1 MKKILVSFLLLFICL
16 TMAAQTA
23 ADDSLR
29 LDSIVRTL
37 PEVMVSGE
45 RPVVKVRGSAL
56 VYDVNRLTGST
67 TTDNAYDAIKT
78 LPGVVESDGSL
89 TLGGKAVTVIM
100 EGQVTN
106 LSQEQLAQVLKSVP
120 KDRIGDVEVM
130 YNAPAKYQ
138 VRGACININFKHETS
153 ERQTLTGEVFGS
165 YDQSHHAAFQ
175 ERASIVYMGKKLT
188 ADLMYS
194 HDHGDNYGTRE
205 ITTHHALDD
214 GSVHDVQSFERTL
227 ATGHNHKLRLSAGYD
242 FSDNHR
248 LSLTYYGNYA
258 TTDSQQRMDGSITG
272 RNNLDSKPWLH
283 DVSLDYKLPFG
294 TNVGAEYT
302 YYNSPQTQRLSSV
315 LTDRE
320 LNYIVN
326 NRQRLDIWRV
336 YAKQE
341 HALKGG
347 WGLNYGA
354 SYIRSTD
361 NSKQEYEEL
370 TSGRVISQQVDKQ
383 TSRQGDMPVLLRSG
397 YNANLLVDLSTRNSS
412 TKKIENTVNLYA
424 GFSKNFNN
432 KVIIDASLAAEY
444 YNSTAWNEWNWL
456 PTLNVTYLPAEGH
469 VLQLGVSSATSYPE
483 YWAVQDFITYSN
495 GGYDEIVGNPAL
507 KPSHEYQ
514 ASLTYVLKNKYVV
527 TGWFSYTD
535 DNFMQ
540 TLYQRSDK
548 LTETF
553 RWVNFD
559 FQQQAGLMAA
569 VPFKLGGWY
578 SGNLTATGIWMRHK
592 DSDFY
597 DIPFDRSK
605 LLGVF
610 SLKNEFTISK
620 SPEIVI
626 SLNGQVQTKAI
637 QGDYDLPAA
646 GRVDAAVQ
654 LKFLKNKR
662 ATLKVYCADMFETS
676 HIDPYIRFRGQDFSM
691 KMSSFRHV
699 GVTFSYAF
707 GSYKE
712 KEHKE
717 VDTSRFMK

>member
-1 MKKILVSFLLLFICL
+1 MKKRLFLLLLSAVCL
-16 TMAAQTA
+16 PVAAQTA

-45 RPVVKVRGSAL
+45 RPVVKVRGGAL
-56 VYDVNRLTGST
+56 VYDVNRLPGNT
-67 TTDNAYDAIKT
+67 TTDNAYDALKA
-78 LPGVVESDGSL
+78 LPGVVETDGSL
-89 TLGGKAVTVIM
+89 TLGGRAVTVIM
-100 EGQVTN
+100 DGQVTN
-106 LSQEQLAQVLKSVP
+106 LSQEQLTQVLKSVP
-120 KDRIGDVEVM
+120 KGMVGDVELM

-138 VRGACININFKHETS
+138 VKGACININFKHETS
-153 ERQTLTGEVFGS
+153 ERQMLAGEVFGS

-175 ERASIVYMGKKLT
+175 ERASVVYSGKKFS

-194 HDHGDNYGTRE
+194 HDHGDNFNTCE
-205 ITTHHALDD
+205 ITTRHALDD
-214 GSVHDVQSFERTL
+214 GTVHDIQSFERTL
-227 ATGHNHKLRLSAGYD
+227 ATGHNHKLRFSAGYD

-248 LSLTYYGNYA
+248 LSLSYYGNYA
-258 TTDSQQRMDGSITG
+258 TTDSRQRMSGLITG
-272 RNNLDSKPWLH
+272 KNDLDSKPWLH
-283 DVSLDYKLPFG
+283 DVSLDYKMPTG

-302 YYNSPQTQRLSSV
+302 YYNSPQTQKLNSV
-315 LTDRE
+315 LADRE
-320 LNYIVN
+320 LNYVVN
-326 NRQRLDIWRV
+326 NRQRLDIWRI
-336 YAKQE
+336 YARQE
-341 HALKGG
+341 HKLNGG

-361 NSKQEYEEL
+361 NSSQAYDES
-370 TSGRVISQQVDKQ
+370 TSGQGGLPVSQ
-383 TSRQGDMPVLLRSG
+383 
-397 YNANLLVDLSTRNSS
+397 NTR
-412 TKKIENTVNLYA
+412 KRENTVNMYA
-424 GFSKNFNN
+424 GFSKNFGN

-469 VLQLGVSSATSYPE
+469 VLQLGVGSSTNYPE

-495 GGYDEIVGNPAL
+495 GGYDQIVGNPEL

-535 DNFMQ
+535 DHFMQ
-540 TLYQRSDK
+540 TLYQRPDE

-569 VPFKLGGWY
+569 VPLRLGGWY
-578 SGNLTATGIWMRHK
+578 SGNLTATGVWMRHK

-610 SLKNEFTISK
+610 SIKNDFHISK
-620 SPEIVI
+620 NPEITL

-676 HIDPYIRFRGQDFSM
+676 HIDPYIRFKGQDFSM

-699 GVTFSYAF
+699 GLTFSYAF
-707 GSYKE
+707 GGYKE

>member
-1 MKKILVSFLLLFICL
+1 MKKTLVSFLLLFVCL
-16 TMAAQTA
+16 AVAAQTA

-45 RPVVKVRGSAL
+45 RPVVKVRGGAL
-56 VYDVNRLTGST
+56 VYDVNRLAGST
-67 TTDNAYDAIKT
+67 TTDNAYDVLKA
-78 LPGVVESDGSL
+78 LPGVVETDGQL
-89 TLGGKAVTVIM
+89 TLGGQAVTVIM
-100 EGQVTN
+100 DGQVTN

-120 KDRIGDVEVM
+120 KDRVGDVEVM
-130 YNAPAKYQ
+130 YSAPAKYQ
-138 VRGACININFKHETS
+138 VRGACININFKHETAR
-153 ERQTLTGEVFGS
+153 RQALTGEVFGS

-175 ERASIVYMGKKLT
+175 ERASVVYRGKKLT

-194 HDHGDNYGTRE
+194 HSHGDSYGTRE
-205 ITTHHALDD
+205 ITTRHALDD
-214 GSVHDVQSFERTL
+214 GSVHGIRSSERTL
-227 ATGHNHKLRLSAGYD
+227 ATGHNHKLRLSAGYG
-242 FSDNHR
+242 FSDSHR
-248 LSLTYYGNYA
+248 LALTYYGNYA
-258 TTDSQQRMDGSITG
+258 TTDNRQRITGSITG
-272 RNNLDSKPWLH
+272 RNDLGSKPWLH
-283 DVSLDYKLPFG
+283 DVMLDYKMPFG

-302 YYNSPQTQRLSSV
+302 YYDSKQTQRLGSV

-320 LNYIVN
+320 LNYLVD

-341 HALKGG
+341 HTLAGG

-361 NSKQEYEEL
+361 NSRQEYEEL
-370 TSGRVISQQVDKQ
+370 TSRQV
-383 TSRQGDMPVLLRSG
+383 TSRQGDVPVSSSSG
-397 YNANLLVDLSTRNSS
+397 NNANPLVDLSTRNLS

-424 GFSKNFNN
+424 GFNKNFNN
-432 KVIIDASLAAEY
+432 KLIIDASLAAEY

-469 VLQLGVSSATSYPE
+469 VLQLSVGSDTSYPE

-507 KPSHEYQ
+507 KPSHEYS
-514 ASLTYVLKNKYVV
+514 ASLTYVMKNKYIFR
-527 TGWFSYTD
+527 GWFSYTD
-535 DNFMQ
+535 DHFMQ
-540 TLYQRSDK
+540 TLYQRSDE

-569 VPFKLGGWY
+569 VPLRLGGWY
-578 SGNLTATGIWMRHK
+578 SGNLTATGVWLRHK

-605 LLGVF
+605 LLGIF
-610 SLKNEFTISK
+610 TLKNEFTISRK
-620 SPEIVI
+620 PEIVL
-626 SLNGQVQTKAI
+626 SLDGQVQTMAI
-637 QGDYDLPAA
+637 QGNYDLPAA

-654 LKFLKNKR
+654 LKLLKDKR
-662 ATLKVYCADMFETS
+662 ATLKVYCNDIFETS
-676 HIDPYIRFRGQDFSM
+676 HIDPYIRFRGQDFGM
-691 KMSSFRHV
+691 EMSSFRHV

-707 GSYKE
+707 GSYEE
-712 KEHKE
+712 KEHRE

>member
-1 MKKILVSFLLLFICL
+1 MKKILFLFLLSAVCL
-16 TMAAQTA
+16 PVAAQTT

-29 LDSIVRTL
+29 LDSLVRTL
-37 PEVMVSGE
+37 PEVMVGGE
-45 RPVVKVRGSAL
+45 RPVVKVRGAAL
-56 VYDVNRLTGST
+56 VYDVNRLPGNAA
-67 TTDNAYDAIKT
+67 TDNAYDALKA
-78 LPGVVESDGSL
+78 LPGVVETGGSL
-89 TLGGKAVTVIM
+89 TLGGREVTVIM
-100 EGQVTN
+100 DGQVTN
-106 LSQEQLAQVLKSVP
+106 ISQEQLMQLLKSVP
-120 KDRIGDVEVM
+120 KDRMGDVEVM

-138 VRGACININFKHETS
+138 VKGACININFKHETS
-153 ERQTLTGEVFGS
+153 ERQMLTGEVFGS
-165 YDQSHHAAFQ
+165 YDQSRHAAFQ
-175 ERASIVYMGKKLT
+175 ERASVVYSGKKLS

-194 HDHGDNYGTRE
+194 HDHGDNFNARE
-205 ITTHHALDD
+205 VATHHALDD
-214 GSVHDVQSFERTL
+214 GTQHDIQSFERTL
-227 ATGHNHKLRLSAGYD
+227 ATGHSHKLRFSAGYD

-248 LSLTYYGNYA
+248 LSLSYYGSYA
-258 TTDSQQRMDGSITG
+258 NTDSRQRISGSITG
-272 RNNLDSKPWLH
+272 KNDLDSKPWLH

-294 TNVGAEYT
+294 LNVGAEYT

-315 LTDRE
+315 LADRE
-320 LNYIVN
+320 LNYVVN

-341 HALKGG
+341 HTLNGG

-354 SYIRSTD
+354 SYMRSTD
-361 NSKQEYEEL
+361 NSRQDYNQQ
-370 TSGRVISQQVDKQ
+370 TSGQG
-383 TSRQGDMPVLLRSG
+383 TSRQGNMPD
-397 YNANLLVDLSTRNSS
+397 ANLLVDLSARNSS
-412 TKKIENTVNLYA
+412 AKKRENTVNLYA
-424 GFSKNFNN
+424 GFSKNFGN

-444 YNSTAWNEWNWL
+444 YNSTSWNDWNWL
-456 PTLNVTYLPAEGH
+456 PTLNLTYLPAEGH
-469 VLQLGVSSATSYPE
+469 VLQLGVSSTTAYPE

-535 DNFMQ
+535 DHFIQ
-540 TLYQRSDK
+540 TLYQRGDE

-569 VPFKLGGWY
+569 VPLKLGGWY
-578 SGNLTATGIWMRHK
+578 SGNLTATGVWMKHK

-610 SLKNEFTISK
+610 SLRNDFHISK
-620 SPEIVI
+620 SPEITL

-637 QGDYDLPAA
+637 QGNYDLPAA

-654 LKFLKNKR
+654 LRFLKDRR
-662 ATLKVYCADMFETS
+662 ATLKVYCYDMFETS
-676 HIDPYIRFRGQDFSM
+676 HIDPYIRFKGQDFSM

-707 GSYKE
+707 GGYKE
-712 KEHKE
+712 KKHKE

>member
-1 MKKILVSFLLLFICL
+1 MKKTLVSFLLLFVCL
-16 TMAAQTA
+16 AVAAQTA

-45 RPVVKVRGSAL
+45 RPVVKVRGGAL
-56 VYDVNRLTGST
+56 VYDVNRLAGST
-67 TTDNAYDAIKT
+67 TTDNAYDALKA
-78 LPGVVESDGSL
+78 LPGVVETDGQL
-89 TLGGKAVTVIM
+89 TLGGQAVTVIM
-100 EGQVTN
+100 DGQVTN

-120 KDRIGDVEVM
+120 KDRVGDVEVM
-130 YNAPAKYQ
+130 YSAPAKYQ
-138 VRGACININFKHETS
+138 VRGACININFKHETA
-153 ERQTLTGEVFGS
+153 ERQTLTGEVFGL

-175 ERASIVYMGKKLT
+175 ERASVVYMGKRLS

-194 HDHGDNYGTRE
+194 HSHGDSFNTRE
-205 ITTHHALDD
+205 ITSHHALDD
-214 GSVHDVQSFERTL
+214 GSLHDIQSFERTL
-227 ATGHNHKLRLSAGYD
+227 ATGHNHKLRLSAGYG

-258 TTDSQQRMDGSITG
+258 TTDNRQRITGSITG
-272 RNNLDSKPWLH
+272 RNDLGSKPWLH
-283 DVSLDYKLPFG
+283 DVMLDYKMPFG

-302 YYNSPQTQRLSSV
+302 YYDSKQTQRLSSV

-320 LNYIVN
+320 LNYLVD

-341 HALKGG
+341 HTLAGG

-361 NSKQEYEEL
+361 NSRQEYQPLEQTSDEL
-370 TSGRVISQQVDKQ
+370 TSG
-383 TSRQGDMPVLLRSG
+383 QGDLPESQ
-397 YNANLLVDLSTRNSS
+397 STR
-412 TKKIENTVNLYA
+412 KRENTVNIYA
-424 GFSKNFNN
+424 GFNKNFGN

-469 VLQLGVSSATSYPE
+469 VLQLSVGSDTGYPE

-507 KPSHEYQ
+507 KPSHEYS
-514 ASLTYVLKNKYVV
+514 ASLTYVMKNKYVFR
-527 TGWFSYTD
+527 GWFSYTD
-535 DNFMQ
+535 DHFMQ
-540 TLYQRSDK
+540 TLYQRSDE

-569 VPFKLGGWY
+569 VPLRLGGWY
-578 SGNLTATGIWMRHK
+578 SGNLTATGVWLRHK

-605 LLGVF
+605 MLGIF
-610 SLKNEFTISK
+610 TLKNEFTISRK
-620 SPEIVI
+620 PEIVL
-626 SLNGQVQTKAI
+626 SLDGQVQTMAI
-637 QGDYDLPAA
+637 QGNYDLPAA

-654 LKFLKNKR
+654 LKLLKDKR
-662 ATLKVYCADMFETS
+662 ATLKVYCNDIFETS
-676 HIDPYIRFRGQDFSM
+676 HIDPYIRFRGQDFGM

-707 GSYKE
+707 GSYEE
-712 KEHKE
+712 KEHRE

>member
-1 MKKILVSFLLLFICL
+1 MKQKLFLFLLSAVCL
-16 TMAAQTA
+16 PVAAQTA

-29 LDSIVRTL
+29 LDSLVRTL

-45 RPVVKVRGSAL
+45 RPVVKVRGAAL
-56 VYDVNRLTGST
+56 VYDVNRLPGNAA
-67 TTDNAYDAIKT
+67 TDNAYDALKA
-78 LPGVVESDGSL
+78 LPGVVETGGSL
-89 TLGGKAVTVIM
+89 TLGGREVTVIM
-100 EGQVTN
+100 DGQVTN
-106 LSQEQLAQVLKSVP
+106 ISQEQLTELLKSVP
-120 KDRIGDVEVM
+120 KDRVGDVEVM

-138 VRGACININFKHETS
+138 VKGACININFKHETS
-153 ERQTLTGEVFGS
+153 GRQMLTGEVFGS

-175 ERASIVYMGKKLT
+175 ERASVVYSGKKFS

-194 HDHGDNYGTRE
+194 HDHGDNFNARE
-205 ITTHHALDD
+205 VATHHALDD
-214 GSVHDVQSFERTL
+214 GTVHDIRSFERTL
-227 ATGHNHKLRLSAGYD
+227 ATGHSHKLRFSVGYD
-242 FSDNHR
+242 FSDKHR
-248 LSLTYYGNYA
+248 LSLSYYGSYA
-258 TTDSQQRMDGSITG
+258 NTDSRQRISGTITG
-272 RNNLDSKPWLH
+272 KNDLDSKPWLH

-294 TNVGAEYT
+294 LNVGAEYT

-320 LNYIVN
+320 LNYVVN
-326 NRQRLDIWRV
+326 NCQRLDIWRV

-341 HALKGG
+341 HTLNGG

-354 SYIRSTD
+354 SYMRSTD
-361 NSKQEYEEL
+361 NSRQDYNQQ
-370 TSGRVISQQVDKQ
+370 TSGQG
-383 TSRQGDMPVLLRSG
+383 TSRRGNMPD
-397 YNANLLVDLSTRNSS
+397 ANLLVDLSARNSS
-412 TKKIENTVNLYA
+412 AKKRENTVNLYA
-424 GFSKNFNN
+424 GFSKNFGN

-444 YNSTAWNEWNWL
+444 YNSTAWNEWNFL
-456 PTLNVTYLPAEGH
+456 PTLNLTYLPAEGH
-469 VLQLGVSSATSYPE
+469 VLQLGVSSTTAYPE

-535 DNFMQ
+535 DNFIQ
-540 TLYQRSDK
+540 TLYQRGDE

-569 VPFKLGGWY
+569 VPLKLGGWY
-578 SGNLTATGIWMRHK
+578 SGNFTATGVWMKHK

-610 SLKNEFTISK
+610 SLRNDFHISR
-620 SPEIVI
+620 SPEITL

-637 QGDYDLPAA
+637 QGNYDLPAA

-654 LKFLKNKR
+654 LKFLKDRR
-662 ATLKVYCADMFETS
+662 ATLKVYCYDMFETS
-676 HIDPYIRFRGQDFSM
+676 HIDPYIRFKGQDFSM

-707 GSYKE
+707 GGYKE
-712 KEHKE
+712 KEHKV

>member
-1 MKKILVSFLLLFICL
+1 MKKTLVSFLLLFVCL
-16 TMAAQTA
+16 AVAAQTA

-45 RPVVKVRGSAL
+45 RPVVKVRGGAL
-56 VYDVNRLTGST
+56 VYDVNRLAGST
-67 TTDNAYDAIKT
+67 TTDNAYDALKA
-78 LPGVVESDGSL
+78 LPGVVETDGQL
-89 TLGGKAVTVIM
+89 TLGGQAVTVIM
-100 EGQVTN
+100 DGQVTN

-120 KDRIGDVEVM
+120 KDRVGDVEVM
-130 YNAPAKYQ
+130 YSAPAKYQ
-138 VRGACININFKHETS
+138 VRGACININFKHETAR
-153 ERQTLTGEVFGS
+153 RQTLTGEVFGL

-175 ERASIVYMGKKLT
+175 ERASVVYRGKKLT

-194 HDHGDNYGTRE
+194 HSHGDSFNTRE
-205 ITTHHALDD
+205 ITSHHALDD
-214 GSVHDVQSFERTL
+214 GSLHDIQSFERTL
-227 ATGHNHKLRLSAGYD
+227 ATGHDHKLRFSAGYG
-242 FSDNHR
+242 FSDSHR
-248 LSLTYYGNYA
+248 LALTYYGNYA
-258 TTDSQQRMDGSITG
+258 TTDNRQRITGSITG
-272 RNNLDSKPWLH
+272 RNDLGSEPWLH
-283 DVSLDYKLPFG
+283 DVMLDYKMPFG

-302 YYNSPQTQRLSSV
+302 YYDSKQTQRLSSV

-320 LNYIVN
+320 LNYLVD

-341 HALKGG
+341 HTLAGG

-361 NSKQEYEEL
+361 NSRQEYEEL
-370 TSGRVISQQVDKQ
+370 TSRQV
-383 TSRQGDMPVLLRSG
+383 TSRQGDVPVSSSSG
-397 YNANLLVDLSTRNSS
+397 NNANPLVDLSTRNLS

-424 GFSKNFNN
+424 GFNKNFGN

-469 VLQLGVSSATSYPE
+469 VLQLSVGSDTGYPE

-507 KPSHEYQ
+507 KPSHEYS
-514 ASLTYVLKNKYVV
+514 ASLTYVMKNKYVFR
-527 TGWFSYTD
+527 GWFSYTD
-535 DNFMQ
+535 DHFMQ
-540 TLYQRSDK
+540 TLYQRSDE

-569 VPFKLGGWY
+569 VPLRLGGWY
-578 SGNLTATGIWMRHK
+578 SGNFTAMGIWMKHK

-605 LLGVF
+605 LLGIF

-620 SPEIVI
+620 NPEIVL

-637 QGDYDLPAA
+637 QGNYDLPAA

-654 LKFLKNKR
+654 LRFLKNKR
-662 ATLKVYCADMFETS
+662 ATLKVYCNDIFETS
-676 HIDPYIRFRGQDFSM
+676 HIDPYIRFRGQDFNM

>member
-1 MKKILVSFLLLFICL
+1 MKKTLVSFLLLFVCL
-16 TMAAQTA
+16 AVAAQTA

-45 RPVVKVRGSAL
+45 RPVVKVRGGAL
-56 VYDVNRLTGST
+56 VYDVNRLAGST
-67 TTDNAYDAIKT
+67 TADNAYDALKA
-78 LPGVVESDGSL
+78 LPGVVETDGQL
-89 TLGGKAVTVIM
+89 TLGGQAVTVIM
-100 EGQVTN
+100 DGQVTN

-120 KDRIGDVEVM
+120 KDRVGDVEVM

-138 VRGACININFKHETS
+138 VRGACINIRFRHETA
-153 ERQTLTGEVFGS
+153 ERQTLTGEVFGL

-175 ERASIVYMGKKLT
+175 ERASVVYMGKRLS

-194 HDHGDNYGTRE
+194 HSHGDSFNTRE
-205 ITTHHALDD
+205 ITSHHALDD
-214 GSVHDVQSFERTL
+214 GSLHDIQSFERTL
-227 ATGHNHKLRLSAGYD
+227 ATGHNHKLRLSAGYG

-258 TTDSQQRMDGSITG
+258 TTDNRQHITGAITG
-272 RNNLDSKPWLH
+272 RNDLDSKPWLH
-283 DVSLDYKLPFG
+283 DVMLDYKMPSG
-294 TNVGAEYT
+294 TNIGAEYT

-320 LNYIVN
+320 LNYLVD

-341 HALKGG
+341 HTLAGG

-361 NSKQEYEEL
+361 NSRQEYEEL
-370 TSGRVISQQVDKQ
+370 TSRQV
-383 TSRQGDMPVLLRSG
+383 TSRQGDVPVSSSSG
-397 YNANLLVDLSTRNSS
+397 NNANPLVDLSTRNLS

-432 KVIIDASLAAEY
+432 KLIIDASLAAEY

-469 VLQLGVSSATSYPE
+469 VLQLSVGSDTGYPE

-507 KPSHEYQ
+507 KPSHEYS
-514 ASLTYVLKNKYVV
+514 ASLTYVMKNKYVFR
-527 TGWFSYTD
+527 GWFSYTD
-535 DNFMQ
+535 DHFMQ
-540 TLYQRSDK
+540 TLYQRSDE

-569 VPFKLGGWY
+569 VPLRLGGWY
-578 SGNLTATGIWMRHK
+578 SGNLTATGVWLRHK

-605 LLGVF
+605 LLGIF
-610 SLKNEFTISK
+610 TLKNEFTISRK
-620 SPEIVI
+620 PEIVL
-626 SLNGQVQTKAI
+626 SLDGQVQTMAI
-637 QGDYDLPAA
+637 QGNYDLPAA

-654 LKFLKNKR
+654 LKLLKDKR
-662 ATLKVYCADMFETS
+662 ATLKVYCNDIFETS
-676 HIDPYIRFRGQDFSM
+676 HIDPYIRFRGQDFGM
-691 KMSSFRHV
+691 EMSSFRHV

-707 GSYKE
+707 GSYEE
-712 KEHKE
+712 KEHRE

>member
-1 MKKILVSFLLLFICL
+1 MKKTFVSFLLLFVCL
-16 TMAAQTA
+16 AVTAQTA

-45 RPVVKVRGSAL
+45 RPVVKVRSGAL
-56 VYDVNRLTGST
+56 VYDINRLAGSA
-67 TTDNAYDAIKT
+67 TTDNAYDALKA
-78 LPGVVESDGSL
+78 LPGVVETDGQL
-89 TLGGKAVTVIM
+89 TLGGQAVTVIM
-100 EGQVTN
+100 DGQVTN

-138 VRGACININFKHETS
+138 VRGACININFRHETA
-153 ERQTLTGEVFGS
+153 ERQTLTGEVFGL

-175 ERASIVYMGKKLT
+175 ERASVVYMGRKLS

-194 HDHGDNYGTRE
+194 HSHGDSFNTRE
-205 ITTHHALDD
+205 ITSHHALDD
-214 GSVHDVQSFERTL
+214 GSLHDIQSFERTL
-227 ATGHNHKLRLSAGYD
+227 ATGHNHKLRLSAGYG

-258 TTDSQQRMDGSITG
+258 TTDNRQRITGAITG
-272 RNNLDSKPWLH
+272 RNDLDSKPWLH
-283 DVSLDYKLPFG
+283 DVMLDYKMPSG
-294 TNVGAEYT
+294 TNIGAEYT

-320 LNYIVN
+320 LNYLVN

-336 YAKQE
+336 YARQE
-341 HALKGG
+341 HSLKGG

-361 NSKQEYEEL
+361 DSRQEYEEL
-370 TSGRVISQQVDKQ
+370 MSGQV
-383 TSRQGDMPVLLRSG
+383 TSRQGDMLSLLSSND
-397 YNANLLVDLSTRNSS
+397 NANPLVDLSARNSS
-412 TKKIENTVNLYA
+412 AKKRENTVNLYA
-424 GFSKNFNN
+424 GFNKNFNN
-432 KVIIDASLAAEY
+432 KLIIDASLAAEY

-469 VLQLGVSSATSYPE
+469 VLQLSVGSDTSYPE

-507 KPSHEYQ
+507 KPSHEYS
-514 ASLTYVLKNKYVV
+514 ASLTYVMKNKYVFR
-527 TGWFSYTD
+527 GWFSYTD
-535 DNFMQ
+535 DHFMQ
-540 TLYQRSDK
+540 TLYQRSDE

-569 VPFKLGGWY
+569 VPLRLGGWY
-578 SGNLTATGIWMRHK
+578 SGNLTATGVWLRHK

-605 LLGVF
+605 LLGIF
-610 SLKNEFTISK
+610 TLKNEFTISRK
-620 SPEIVI
+620 PEIVL
-626 SLNGQVQTKAI
+626 SLDGQVQTKAI
-637 QGDYDLPAA
+637 QGNYDLPAA

-662 ATLKVYCADMFETS
+662 ATLKVYCNDMFETS
-676 HIDPYIRFRGQDFSM
+676 HIDPYIRFRGQDFGM

>member
-1 MKKILVSFLLLFICL
+1 MKKTLVSFLLLFVCL
-16 TMAAQTA
+16 AVAAQTA

-45 RPVVKVRGSAL
+45 RPVVKVRGGAL
-56 VYDVNRLTGST
+56 VYDVNRLAGST
-67 TTDNAYDAIKT
+67 TTDNAYDALKA
-78 LPGVVESDGSL
+78 LPGVVETDGQL
-89 TLGGKAVTVIM
+89 TLGGQAVTVIM
-100 EGQVTN
+100 DGQVTN

-120 KDRIGDVEVM
+120 KDRVGDVEVM
-130 YNAPAKYQ
+130 YSAPAKYQ
-138 VRGACININFKHETS
+138 VRGACINIRFRHETA
-153 ERQTLTGEVFGS
+153 ERQTLTGEVFGL

-175 ERASIVYMGKKLT
+175 ERASVVYMGKRLS

-194 HDHGDNYGTRE
+194 HSHGDSFNTRE
-205 ITTHHALDD
+205 ITSHHALDD
-214 GSVHDVQSFERTL
+214 GSLHDIQSFERTL
-227 ATGHNHKLRLSAGYD
+227 ATGHNHKLRLSAGYG

-258 TTDSQQRMDGSITG
+258 TTDNRQRITGSITG
-272 RNNLDSKPWLH
+272 RNDFDSKPWLH

-294 TNVGAEYT
+294 TTVGAEYT
-302 YYNSPQTQRLSSV
+302 YYDSKQTQRLSSV

-320 LNYIVN
+320 LNYLVD

-341 HALKGG
+341 HTLAGG

-354 SYIRSTD
+354 SYLRSTD
-361 NSKQEYEEL
+361 NSRQEYEEL
-370 TSGRVISQQVDKQ
+370 TNRQV
-383 TSRQGDMPVLLRSG
+383 TSRQGDVPVSSSSG
-397 YNANLLVDLSTRNSS
+397 NNANPLVDLSTRNLS

-424 GFSKNFNN
+424 GFSKNFGN

-469 VLQLGVSSATSYPE
+469 VLQLSVGSDTSYPE

-495 GGYDEIVGNPAL
+495 GGYDEIVGNPTL
-507 KPSHEYQ
+507 KPSHEYS
-514 ASLTYVLKNKYVV
+514 ASLTYVMKNKYVFR
-527 TGWFSYTD
+527 GWFSYTD
-535 DNFMQ
+535 DHFMQ
-540 TLYQRSDK
+540 TLYQRSDE

-569 VPFKLGGWY
+569 VPLRLGGWY
-578 SGNLTATGIWMRHK
+578 SGNLTATGVWLRHK

-605 LLGVF
+605 MLGIF
-610 SLKNEFTISK
+610 TLKNEFTISRK
-620 SPEIVI
+620 PEIVL
-626 SLNGQVQTKAI
+626 SLDGQVQTMAI
-637 QGDYDLPAA
+637 QGNYDLPAA

-654 LKFLKNKR
+654 LKLLKDKR
-662 ATLKVYCADMFETS
+662 ATLKVYCNDIFETS
-676 HIDPYIRFRGQDFSM
+676 HIDPYIRFRGQDFGM
-691 KMSSFRHV
+691 EMSSFRHV